1 MTTLAIDI
9 GGTKLAAALI
19 GADGQIRDRREL
31 PTPASQTP
39 EALRDALSALVSP
52 LQAHA
57 QRVAIASTGIIRD
70 GSLLA
75 LNPHNL
81 GGLLHFPLV
90 KTLEQLTNL
99 PTIAINDAQ
108 AAAWAEFQALDGDI
122 TDMVFITVST
132 GVGGGVASGCNCLP
146 APRSGGAY
154 RAYACRSTRPSLRL
168 WTHRLRGSDCFWSR
182 HCSGSAGEL
191 AGADAKTIFT
201 RAGQG
206 DEQAQQLIHRSA
218 RTLARLI
225 ADIKAT
231 TDCQCVVV
239 GGSVGL
245 AEGYLALVETYLAQ
259 EPAAFH
265 VDLLA
270 AHYRHD
276 AGLLG
281 AALLAQWRKIM
292 MMGEVQSLPSAGLHP
307 ALQDA
312 LTLALAARPQEKAPG
327 RYELQGDNIFMNVMT
342 FNTQSPVEKKRN
354 CTSNTLISSCY

>member
-1 MTTLAIDI
+1 M
-9 GGTKLAAALI
+9 
-19 GADGQIRDRREL
+19 E
-31 PTPASQTP
+31 
-39 EALRDALSALVSP
+39 
-52 LQAHA
+52 
-57 QRVAIASTGIIRD
+57 AIASGRGI
-70 GSLLA
+70 
-75 LNPHNL
+75 
-81 GGLLHFPLV
+81 
-90 KTLEQLTNL
+90 
-99 PTIAINDAQ
+99 
-108 AAAWAEFQALDGDI
+108 AAAAQ
-122 TDMVFITVST
+122 
-132 GVGGGVASGCNCLP
+132 
-146 APRSGGAY
+146 
-154 RAYACRSTRPSLRL
+154 
-168 WTHRLRGSDCFWSR
+168 
-182 HCSGSAGEL
+182 GEL
-191 AGADAKTIFT
+191 AGADARTIFT

-245 AEGYLALVETYLAQ
+245 AEGYLALVEMYLAQ

-281 AALLAQWRKIM
+281 AALLAGRKIM

>member
-1 MTTLAIDI
+1 MTILAIDI

-19 GADGQIRDRREL
+19 GADRQIRDRREL

-39 EALRDALSALVSP
+39 EALREALATLVAP

-57 QRVAIASTGIIRD
+57 QQVAIASTGIIRN

-90 KTLEQLTNL
+90 KTLEQLTDL
-99 PTIAINDAQ
+99 PTIAINDSH
-108 AAAWAEFQALDGDI
+108 AAAWAEYQALERDI

-132 GVGGGVASGCNCLP
+132 GVGGGVVSDGKLLTGSGGLAGHIGHTLADPHGPVCGCGRVGCVEAIASG
-146 APRSGGAY
+146 
-154 RAYACRSTRPSLRL
+154 
-168 WTHRLRGSDCFWSR
+168 RGI
-182 HCSGSAGEL
+182 AAAAQGEL
-191 AGADAKTIFT
+191 AGANAKTIFT

-206 DEQAQQLIHRSA
+206 DEHAQQLIHRSA
-218 RTLARLI
+218 HVLARLI
-225 ADIKAT
+225 ADVKAT

-265 VDLLA
+265 VELLA

-281 AALLAQWRKIM
+281 AALLAQ
-292 MMGEVQSLPSAGLHP
+292 GEKL
-307 ALQDA
+307 
-312 LTLALAARPQEKAPG
+312 
-327 RYELQGDNIFMNVMT
+327 
-342 FNTQSPVEKKRN
+342 
-354 CTSNTLISSCY
+354 